1 MESAWMDI
9 RYAVRTLLR
18 SPGFALVA
26 VVTLALGI
34 GASTSIYS
42 VVYSILLRP
51 LDFPEPERL
60 VWFLEDQPDL
70 RGAPFS
76 AADFLDYQSQNRSFE
91 EVAAIRTTSFNLTGT
106 GTPERLRG
114 NVVSTNFFR
123 MLGVRPALG
132 RDFSAEDG
140 RSGAPRVALLT
151 HGYWQRHFG
160 GSADAVGKTLT
171 LNSQSVTVIGVLP
184 ATLRPSRRVDLW
196 LNPRDVVPEVFP
208 NFTGD
213 VRTNRGMH

>member
-60 VWFLEDQPDL
+60 VWFLED
-70 RGAPFS
+70 
-76 AADFLDYQSQNRSFE
+76 
-91 EVAAIRTTSFNLTGT
+91 
-106 GTPERLRG
+106 
-114 NVVSTNFFR
+114 
-123 MLGVRPALG
+123 
-132 RDFSAEDG
+132 
-140 RSGAPRVALLT
+140 
-151 HGYWQRHFG
+151 
-160 GSADAVGKTLT
+160 
-171 LNSQSVTVIGVLP
+171 
-184 ATLRPSRRVDLW
+184 
-196 LNPRDVVPEVFP
+196 
-208 NFTGD
+208 
-213 VRTNRGMH
+213 